1 MAKPPL
7 WKDPLLVVA
16 LTIAF
21 MAVSARTAL
30 ASGKIYYGSRIGMT
44 VSVISVD
51 SLNTQ
56 NAVIRTR
63 HTRDDAVSFCRDY
76 VQNVTD
82 ESVKRELQVPM
93 NDYIAANCLSG
104 VFTDF
109 FGSRY
114 RFEGP
119 MRKATDG
126 QSATYTIRNLSTG
139 EIQDGSS
146 ASGYPTNIGI
156 FRALC
161 PMRAPDAEF
170 R

>member
-56 NAVIRTR
+56 NAVIRTQ

-82 ESVKRELQVPM
+82 ECVQRELQVPM
-93 NDYIAANCLSG
+93 NDYIAANSLSG
-104 VFTDF
+104 VSRTFSARAT
-109 FGSRY
+109 GSR
-114 RFEGP
+114 
-119 MRKATDG
+119 D
-126 QSATYTIRNLSTG
+126 L
-139 EIQDGSS
+139 
-146 ASGYPTNIGI
+146 
-156 FRALC
+156 
-161 PMRAPDAEF
+161 
-170 R
+170 

>member
-1 MAKPPL
+1 
-7 WKDPLLVVA
+7 
-16 LTIAF
+16 
-21 MAVSARTAL
+21 
-30 ASGKIYYGSRIGMT
+30 
-44 VSVISVD
+44 
-51 SLNTQ
+51 
-56 NAVIRTR
+56 
-63 HTRDDAVSFCRDY
+63 
-76 VQNVTD
+76 
-82 ESVKRELQVPM
+82 
-93 NDYIAANCLSG
+93 
-104 VFTDF
+104 
-109 FGSRY
+109 
-114 RFEGP
+114 

>member
-1 MAKPPL
+1 MRKLPL
-7 WKDPLLVVA
+7 RKCPLLIVA
-16 LTIAF
+16 LTIVL
-21 MAVSARTAL
+21 MVVSAGTAS
-30 ASGKIYYGSRIGMT
+30 ASGKIYYGSRAGMT

-51 SLNTQ
+51 GLNTQ
-56 NAVIRTR
+56 SAVIRTR
-63 HTRDDAVSFCRDY
+63 HTHDDAVTFCRDY
-76 VQNVTD
+76 VQNVT
-82 ESVKRELQVPM
+82 EECVERELQVPM
-93 NDYIAANCLSG
+93 NDYIAANCRSG

-119 MRKATDG
+119 MRKPTEG

-170 R
+170 K